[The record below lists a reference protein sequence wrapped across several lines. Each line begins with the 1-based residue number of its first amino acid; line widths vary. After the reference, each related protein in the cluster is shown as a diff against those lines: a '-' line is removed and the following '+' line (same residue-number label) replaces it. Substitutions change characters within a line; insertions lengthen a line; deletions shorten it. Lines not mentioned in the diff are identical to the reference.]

1 MADKI
6 LLGETL
12 RGGKAELDLQELITG
27 RTLLCSISRWGK
39 TWTARRIVEQVFGKT
54 GIIIVDV
61 EASTRLFATDIPY
74 SSSAKTSRSYLKAP
88 SSSPTRSWNMI

>member
-1 MADKI
+1 MTGI

-12 RGGKAELDLQELITG
+12 KGAKAELDLQELITG

-39 TWTARRIVEQVFGKT
+39 TWTARRIVEQIFGKT

-61 EASTRLFATDIPY
+61 EGVLDRRMQENQWVYSATPEFAERVR
-74 SSSAKTSRSYLKAP
+74 KTS
-88 SSSPTRSWNMI
+88 